1 MSPRSRRRR
10 SPWERFG
17 AAAVVARGFA
27 QGVASRTARCSF
39 VWAGLALVLYGAA
52 GVAFAVTAAPQF
64 DDFPQG
70 APTALAGQIAVAAL
84 ALTTIRALR
93 WRREPVLPEDR
104 IGLIASGSVI
114 ASAALSTGLLA
125 EAVVALTRP
134 AGVLP
139 WSEAP
144 LVLVLFV
151 GAALAAG
158 TAATVAVAAWARSS
172 TLAAV
177 PGRETE
183 PDLTLGTD
191 LAGLSPGPRRVGELV
206 STRSRLLL
214 AVPALAFWAIAAS
227 QWVGT
232 DGTQHASIVLA
243 GLALGSLE
251 VAAIMAGYVVFGR
264 PLGIRR
270 HSSGREV

>member
-1 MSPRSRRRR
+1 VSARSPITEYLDQLDGELRMKRVPRRRLLAEAEDHLR
-10 SPWERFG
+10 CSAEELAGGVAPEQAAQIAVERFG

-114 ASAALSTGLLA
+114 ASAALSAGLLA
-125 EAVVALTRP
+125 EARRPHSTGRRLAVVRGTARSRP
-134 AGVLP
+134 VRGSGARGGNGGNRCRRG
-139 WSEAP
+139 
-144 LVLVLFV
+144 V
-151 GAALAAG
+151 GAKLHAG
-158 TAATVAVAAWARSS
+158 
-172 TLAAV
+172 
-177 PGRETE
+177 
-183 PDLTLGTD
+183 
-191 LAGLSPGPRRVGELV
+191 
-206 STRSRLLL
+206 
-214 AVPALAFWAIAAS
+214 
-227 QWVGT
+227 
-232 DGTQHASIVLA
+232 
-243 GLALGSLE
+243 
-251 VAAIMAGYVVFGR
+251 GR
-264 PLGIRR
+264 PRTR
-270 HSSGREV
+270 DRA

>member
-1 MSPRSRRRR
+1 
-10 SPWERFG
+10 
-17 AAAVVARGFA
+17 
-27 QGVASRTARCSF
+27 
-39 VWAGLALVLYGAA
+39 
-52 GVAFAVTAAPQF
+52 
-64 DDFPQG
+64 
-70 APTALAGQIAVAAL
+70 
-84 ALTTIRALR
+84 
-93 WRREPVLPEDR
+93 
-104 IGLIASGSVI
+104 
-114 ASAALSTGLLA
+114 
-125 EAVVALTRP
+125 
-134 AGVLP
+134 LP

-158 TAATVAVAAWARSS
+158 TVATVAVATWARSS

-191 LAGLSPGPRRVGELV
+191 LAGLGPGLRRVGELV

-243 GLALGSLE
+243 GLVLGSLE

-270 HSSGREV
+270 HRSGREV